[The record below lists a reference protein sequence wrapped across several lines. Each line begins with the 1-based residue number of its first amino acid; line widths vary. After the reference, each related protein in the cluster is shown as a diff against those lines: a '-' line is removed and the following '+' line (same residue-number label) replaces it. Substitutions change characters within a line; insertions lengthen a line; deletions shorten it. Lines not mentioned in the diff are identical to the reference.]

1 MATHP
6 KSLKQVLLELINQTS
21 PQNRLKW
28 SKIVMVDFKLCGLLQ
43 THLPEVDESRLP
55 GSIRRK
61 NSKSWLSKKKK
72 RNPAIDLPYRSNI
85 ANTPRQYPS

>member
-6 KSLKQVLLELINQTS
+6 KSLKRVLFELINQTS
-21 PQNRLKW
+21 PQNRLKR
-28 SKIVMVDFKLCGLLQ
+28 SKNFMVDFKLSRLLQ

-55 GSIRRK
+55 GSIHRK
-61 NSKSWLSKKKK
+61 NSKSWLSKKKA
-72 RNPAIDLPYRSNI
+72 NPAIDLPYRSNI